1 MSMMFK
7 YILKLIKMSS
17 PSMDK
22 KKPTLISMGFS
33 QFSEKSRWVLDLS
46 PLRHDYVESIH
57 CPATHVSTTLGVS
70 RLPRV
75 STWSPSNTVT
85 TVTATKGTAVT
96 NTYLLNKV
104 TYHRVAED
112 DVDSRRR
119 NEYFEQSL
127 KLRHSDKIWRM
138 KEMTAVPKLIL
149 PYSYLKSR
157 LKYHHIDRSRSN
169 SSVDHFNGRSVD
181 EKQIGDDNDGDNDD
195 LMVVANGSAGISK
208 LLSDIYPDELGHLYP
223 SDSSLYSRVIDLETM
238 LDRDL
243 GSATSDWVFGNM
255 LLTGKN
261 YSRDLLATE
270 DSSINQG
277 SVDRFID
284 LLMKSDVPWI
294 EKVIWMLMGKSIL
307 VPLMITANKVSSD
320 RTEPAVE
327 AIHRVFQ
334 QMDDLLLQNNPEVS
348 VTDKFLLATDKPTA
362 ADYAFAAMS
371 IVVLLPQQTN
381 QYLLSYEE
389 EPSSANSNASN
400 SSTSST
406 FHGKDSAGCNRM
418 IALAT
423 ELRSTYKSAQYVI
436 KFYDQHRYLKS

>member
-1 MSMMFK
+1 MFK

-17 PSMDK
+17 PSLDK

-33 QFSEKSRWVLDLS
+33 QFSEKSRWILDLS

-75 STWSPSNTVT
+75 STWSPST
-85 TVTATKGTAVT
+85 TVITDATKGTVAT
-96 NTYLLNKV
+96 TYILNTFD
-104 TYHRVAED
+104 RGAED
-112 DVDSRRR
+112 AIDSQSRT
-119 NEYFEQSL
+119 EYFEQSL
-127 KLRHSDKIWRM
+127 KLRHSDKIWRK

-149 PYSYLKSR
+149 PYSYLKGR
-157 LKYHHIDRSRSN
+157 LKLKHHHVDRSN
-169 SSVDHFNGRSVD
+169 LSVGHSDGRSTS
-181 EKQIGDDNDGDNDD
+181 EMQIGDDD

-208 LLSDIYPDELGHLYP
+208 LLSDMYPHELGHLYP
-223 SDSSLYSRVIDLETM
+223 SDSSLYSRVINLEAM

-243 GSATSDWVFGNM
+243 GSSTSDWVFGNM
-255 LLTGKN
+255 LLTGKS
-261 YSRDLLATE
+261 YSRDPLST

-277 SVDRFID
+277 SVDMFID
-284 LLMKSDVPWI
+284 LLMKSEAPWI
-294 EKVIWMLMGKSIL
+294 EKLLWILLGKSVF

-320 RTEPAVE
+320 RTEPALE

-334 QMDDLLLQNNPEVS
+334 QMDELLLRNNPEVS

-371 IVVLLPQQTN
+371 IVVLLPQQTS

-389 EPSSANSNASN
+389 LNSAASS
-400 SSTSST
+400 SST
-406 FHGKDSAGCNRM
+406 FHGKDSVGCNRL

-423 ELRSTYKSAQYVI
+423 QLRSTYKSAQYVI
-436 KFYDQHRYLKS
+436 KFYDKHRYL